1 MIMFGYKTLD
11 LKQFDLKMDHG
22 KYYFDII
29 LIGENTYH
37 IDEISLKL
45 DLPISLDRLDFTSD
59 IEDYLTWERPN
70 WYVDL
75 GFGKL
80 PIKDNIYEIKRIKEK
95 EQTMTL
101 AEIEEKL
108 GYKINLVSESGRE

>member
-1 MIMFGYKTLD
+1 
-11 LKQFDLKMDHG
+11 MDHG

-29 LIGENTYH
+29 LIGENTYNV
-37 IDEISLKL
+37 DEISLKL

-59 IEDYLTWERPN
+59 IEDYYTWERPN

-80 PIKDNIYEIKRIKEK
+80 PIKDNIYGIKRIKEK

>member
-29 LIGENTYH
+29 LIGENTYN
-37 IDEISLKL
+37 IDEISLKI

-59 IEDYLTWERPN
+59 IEDYYTQKRTN

-80 PIKDNIYEIKRIKEK
+80 PVKDNIYKIKRIKDK

-101 AEIEEKL
+101 SEIENKL

>member
-1 MIMFGYKTLD
+1 MTMFGYKTLD

-29 LIGENTYH
+29 LIGENTYS

-45 DLPISLDRLDFTSD
+45 DLPIFLDRLDFTSD
-59 IEDYLTWERPN
+59 MEDYLTWKRLN

-75 GFGKL
+75 GFDKL
-80 PIKDNIYEIKRIKEK
+80 PVKDNTYKIKRIKDK

-101 AEIEEKL
+101 SEIEKKL
-108 GYKINLVSESGRE
+108 GYKINLVSESERE

>member
-1 MIMFGYKTLD
+1 MFGYKTLD
-11 LKQFDLKMDHG
+11 LKQFDLKMAYG

-29 LIGENTYH
+29 LIGENTYN

-59 IEDYLTWERPN
+59 IEDYCTQKRPN

-80 PIKDNIYEIKRIKEK
+80 QIKDNIYEIKRIKEK

-101 AEIEEKL
+101 SEIENKL
-108 GYKINLVSESGRE
+108 GYKINLVSENGRE

>member
-29 LIGENTYH
+29 LIGENTYN

-59 IEDYLTWERPN
+59 FTQERPN

-80 PIKDNIYEIKRIKEK
+80 PVKYNIYEIKRIKDK

-101 AEIEEKL
+101 SEIEEKL